1 MGKALSLI
9 SKLHESGSRFIVE
22 SLKANGIMDFLR
34 HGDILAA
41 LYTKNRITIERDFI
55 SNPQDKKQLLVSL

>member
-22 SLKANGIMDFLR
+22 SLKANGIMDFSPS

-41 LYTKNRITIERDFI
+41 LYTKNG
-55 SNPQDKKQLLVSL
+55 KKQLKIIELHILS